1 MNKYL
6 KQPKGCC
13 FCEEKTTCPDAFS
26 DRSQYCGNYDHTETG
41 PGSTIFG
48 KCQCGTELDA
58 VWFTEKEKNSHGL
71 PTGRVRRAV
80 DFLECPHCGK
90 RYQIDSCYDE
100 PWHYN

>member
-13 FCEEKTTCPDAFS
+13 FCEEKTT
-26 DRSQYCGNYDHTETG
+26 
-41 PGSTIFG
+41 
-48 KCQCGTELDA
+48 CQCGTELDA